1 MRTQLLRAALPAVAA
16 PLFAVGAQANFDTVS
31 VRSQKVADG
40 IYMLTGS
47 GGNIGL
53 ATGPEATFIIDDQFA
68 PLTQKILAAVKTVT
82 SQPVR
87 FVLNTHWHGDHT
99 GGNENF
105 GQSGVVIFAHDNVRT
120 RMSQGQIVEQ
130 LRRTVPPAPHA
141 ALPTV
146 TFSDTLTLHFN
157 DETVEVFHVVNA
169 HTDGD
174 AMMYFRKANVVHTG
188 DVFVRY
194 GYPFIDVPSGGTFLG
209 MLSAVDQLLALT
221 NASTRYIPGHG
232 ALAERKDVESY
243 RTMLRTAR
251 DRIFAQV
258 RAKKSLEQVKASKP
272 LADLD
277 ATWGKGTITP
287 DGFVELIY
295 GELAKK

>member
-1 MRTQLLRAALPAVAA
+1 MRSHFLRTALPAVAA
-16 PLFAVGAQANFDTVS
+16 PLFALGAQANFDTVT
-31 VRSQKVADG
+31 VRSQRVADG

-53 ATGPEATFIIDDQFA
+53 ATGPEATFIIDDQYA

-87 FVLNTHWHGDHT
+87 FVLNTHWHFDHT

-105 GQSGVVIFAHDNVRT
+105 AQTGVVIFAHDNVRT
-120 RMSQGQIVEQ
+120 RLSRGQLIEQ
-130 LRRTVPPAPHA
+130 LKRTLPAAPHA

-157 DETVEVFHVVNA
+157 DETVEVFHVANA

-194 GYPFIDVPSGGTFLG
+194 GYPFIDTSSGGTFLG
-209 MLSAVDQLLALT
+209 TISAIDQLLALT
-221 NASTRYIPGHG
+221 NASTKYIPGHG
-232 ALAERKDVESY
+232 ALAERKDVEQY
-243 RTMLRTAR
+243 RSMLRTAR

-258 RAKKSLEQVKASKP
+258 KAGKSVEQVKNSKP

-277 ATWGKGTITP
+277 AAWGKGMIAS